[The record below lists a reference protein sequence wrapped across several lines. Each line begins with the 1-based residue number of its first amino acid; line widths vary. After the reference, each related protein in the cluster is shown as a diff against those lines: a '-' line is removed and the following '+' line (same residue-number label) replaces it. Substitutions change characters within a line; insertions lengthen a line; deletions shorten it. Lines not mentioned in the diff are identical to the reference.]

1 MIVQFNP
8 KHTQFLDFVKID
20 PYTKYA
26 QNLHLLLQAYDRGEY
41 GDNNSIWKHIQWSK
55 EFRKIGEQ
63 RGISG
68 ETSIKQAQYIGTVL
82 ERESADF
89 RALNIG
95 RSIPAIATYILSK
108 YEEFKRLNC

>member
-8 KHTQFLDFVKID
+8 VHTKFLEFMRID

-26 QNLHLLLQAYDRGEY
+26 QNIHLLLQNYDRGEY
-41 GDNNSIWKHIQWSK
+41 GNNAKVWKHVQWSK
-55 EFRKIGEQ
+55 EFRKIGEL

-82 ERESADF
+82 ERELADF
-89 RALNIG
+89 RSLKIG
-95 RSIPAIATYILSK
+95 RSIPAIATFMLGK
-108 YEEFKRLNC
+108 YEDFKKSL